1 MSTPFFITTASHIF
15 NVKAFRTYTSN
26 VFCQE
31 GQHVVDYLSTVAD
44 TGEVIDLQEL
54 FYKFT
59 LESFGE
65 IAFGESFGCLKDPKK
80 DVPFAQAFDRLN
92 HALSERFMSPVWR
105 LTELRNGRGKQVDKD
120 TELIYD
126 FAYRVIR
133 KRRAEGFQSDN
144 KNLMQLFME
153 AHDETGEPLSDEM
166 LKVRSTRSPYFFFDS
181 KGKER

>member
-1 MSTPFFITTASHIF
+1 
-15 NVKAFRTYTSN
+15 
-26 VFCQE
+26 
-31 GQHVVDYLSTVAD
+31 VVDYLSTVAD
-44 TGEVIDLQEL
+44 SGEIIDLQEL

-92 HALSERFMSPVWR
+92 HALSERFMSPVWKIVEWR
-105 LTELRNGRGKQVDKD
+105 SGRGKQVDKD
-120 TELIYD
+120 AKLIYD
-126 FAYRVIR
+126 FAYEVIR
-133 KRRAEGFQSDN
+133 KRREEGFQSEN

-166 LKVRSTRSPYFFFDS
+166 LKVSITAVLLHFVFITRERANMQFLPY
-181 KGKER
+181 RRIRA